1 MLPSRLFLVAAV
13 LTFFQ
18 IATAFTTPACAG
30 TIVAPQEPEAKAAG
44 KKAKPEAKERLEL
57 LMKYKFDR
65 TPKGILEAWSADKV
79 KKKKKKKEEDE
90 KEPITAEVTNLHKD
104 FVFLQLKDEKSPFKK
119 DQIVNVLDDQQKI
132 IGKIKILTIEGKEI
146 SAKAEKQEPVKK
158 DDEDKP
164 KSDDT
169 KAEGG
174 SETPK
179 PENSIPV
186 TELKIS
192 AAGSNTVTRTYTVS
206 VALND
211 QDKEDEDSATD
222 TDSDKEE
229 KAADDDKAD
238 DDKDSEDAKKKP
250 DAPKPQPLAAKIG
263 DVIELQPIDLKEKA
277 KQQTERLQAEV
288 KKFARDVS
296 LGNWDEV
303 KEYMSTKIKDKKDA
317 QKLYV
322 YILNELVVSMPQY
335 SKNGA
340 QKRSQSEA
348 RGESPPKAFLSP
360 LDVLALVRNFS

>member
-18 IATAFTTPACAG
+18 IATAFSSPACAG

-158 DDEDKP
+158 DDADKP
-164 KSDDT
+164 K
-169 KAEGG
+169 
-174 SETPK
+174 
-179 PENSIPV
+179 V
-186 TELKIS
+186 
-192 AAGSNTVTRTYTVS
+192 R
-206 VALND
+206 
-211 QDKEDEDSATD
+211 
-222 TDSDKEE
+222 
-229 KAADDDKAD
+229 
-238 DDKDSEDAKKKP
+238 
-250 DAPKPQPLAAKIG
+250 
-263 DVIELQPIDLKEKA
+263 
-277 KQQTERLQAEV
+277 RH
-288 KKFARDVS
+288 
-296 LGNWDEV
+296 
-303 KEYMSTKIKDKKDA
+303 
-317 QKLYV
+317 
-322 YILNELVVSMPQY
+322 
-335 SKNGA
+335 
-340 QKRSQSEA
+340 
-348 RGESPPKAFLSP
+348 ES
-360 LDVLALVRNFS
+360 